1 MTFAHS
7 ACEREIRGIAL
18 LLTAPPCSVQ
28 EADLAPWTR
37 PYSLS
42 ADRLYKRILP
52 LRMSRAHL
60 AQAIFG
66 QDDDFTA
73 AAARFAPGGALA
85 GAAIRLHR
93 RDHAA
98 GLLCG
103 GGFAAQGAAACRVGR
118 CRQRHRRRRRP
129 RRSE

>member
-1 MTFAHS
+1 
-7 ACEREIRGIAL
+7 
-18 LLTAPPCSVQ
+18 
-28 EADLAPWTR
+28 WTR
-37 PYSLS
+37 PYSSS

-52 LRMSRAHL
+52 LRMSCAPL
-60 AQAIFG
+60 AQAIVG

-73 AAARFAPGGALA
+73 AGARFAPGGAVA

-103 GGFAAQGAAACRVGR
+103 GGFAAQGAAARRLGG

-129 RRSE
+129 RASFRAAVGGAGGWGGPRAQSLIPPAATATD